1 MAKGDPHTRPDAEY
15 VFVPSSHDIEQDAK
29 DWESCTL
36 VPWAMHLLEG
46 DGARAIQELLMEQL
60 LLQHRDVAVT
70 VHQPEPYLIR
80 FERKEHCAEARD
92 QGRFTG
98 RGIDICLRPWCSLT
112 HALGMR
118 IFFRVRLCLDGISSH
133 VWTPDIVERVIGSRC
148 ALQCINTDLVEPKD
162 TRHIDLWAW
171 TADPSEIPK
180 KVWLVFTH
188 RPTERS
194 SRIFISETPP
204 DSWHQGARF
213 PVFIHMP
220 LVEDYSAA
228 ANDLQ
233 STVDNPSSIKPIRRN
248 YTWCY
253 GIVDGSPPG
262 TRAAFPARLPRPP
275 PLQDGG
281 EEREA
286 RRDDGRGV
294 TRSAQ
299 MRNDSA
305 GRNARHG
312 DRRGAGSSSERHD
325 AVRDMGHRDTRTKPR
340 REQGNERRRTGRTS
354 CKEQGFTWP
363 HGRDEDGDDDYDH
376 PGRGRD
382 ASLGFS
388 FFSLNDSEPVHR
400 ERTRS
405 PRRCD
410 GAFWRH
416 RPVHDDHAA
425 HRTDERDDD
434 DDIAPAAGER
444 GRGHGSLQG
453 DSGNQE
459 LSGLLAAHAYASKT
473 TAAFLLNKVSSNTD
487 ASLQQMAC
495 RFAVRH
501 ERDGDATWSEA
512 QVPAARVFG
521 RINSL
526 LRAPTVQEVEA
537 ALDALQFGENAYNK
551 EGAAPE
557 EDAGHHDR
565 PPSSSTTTA
574 DDPDMLQ
581 SSLGGPGYDLGLV
594 TPTGPA
600 GPGLDGNTEATPTGP
615 VGPGRDESAEQLS
628 AAHSGPASDAL
639 AGPDDA
645 DGPEHVDGLV
655 GADGPEQEND
665 DDANNYGLEDLFC
678 TPPPPIVNRPPAR
691 RPRQR
696 RTFDMSAV
704 RRSARLAKK
713 PSKPAVERA
722 QRNLCRKLGLTEE
735 EAALLEEV
743 LADFIAMYTGPLPE
757 HIIAALTTI
766 FGLEDEGA
774 EMLNEALLEHAGEG
788 VDDVLAEG
796 GPALV

>member
-1 MAKGDPHTRPDAEY
+1 
-15 VFVPSSHDIEQDAK
+15 
-29 DWESCTL
+29 
-36 VPWAMHLLEG
+36 
-46 DGARAIQELLMEQL
+46 
-60 LLQHRDVAVT
+60 
-70 VHQPEPYLIR
+70 
-80 FERKEHCAEARD
+80 
-92 QGRFTG
+92 
-98 RGIDICLRPWCSLT
+98 
-112 HALGMR
+112 MR
-118 IFFRVRLCLDGISSH
+118 IFFRVRLCLNGIPSH

-171 TADPSEIPK
+171 TADPSEISK

-220 LVEDYSAA
+220 LVEDYSVA

-233 STVDNPSSIKPIRRN
+233 SAVDNPSSIKPIRRN
-248 YTWCY
+248 YTWRY

-286 RRDDGRGV
+286 RRDDVRGA

-299 MRNDSA
+299 TRDDGA
-305 GRNARHG
+305 GRNVRHG
-312 DRRGAGSSSERHD
+312 DRHSAGSSTERHD
-325 AVRDMGHRDTRTKPR
+325 AERAMGHRDTRMAREPR
-340 REQGNERRRTGRTS
+340 REQGNERRRAGRTS

-388 FFSLNDSEPVHR
+388 FLSLNDSEPMRR

-405 PRRCD
+405 PRRRD
-410 GAFWRH
+410 GAFWR
-416 RPVHDDHAA
+416 RRLVHDDHAA
-425 HRTDERDDD
+425 QRTDERDDD
-434 DDIAPAAGER
+434 DDIAPAAWER
-444 GRGHGSLQG
+444 GRGHGGSQG
-453 DSGNQE
+453 DSGNQD
-459 LSGLLAAHAYASKT
+459 LHGLLATQAHASKT

-487 ASLQQMAC
+487 ALLQQMAC
-495 RFAVRH
+495 RFAARL
-501 ERDGDATWSEA
+501 ERDGDAAWSEA

-521 RINSL
+521 RINSS

-537 ALDALQFGENAYNK
+537 ALDALQFGGNAYSR
-551 EGAAPE
+551 EGTAPE
-557 EDAGHHDR
+557 EDADHYGR
-565 PPSSSTTTA
+565 PSSLGTTTA
-574 DDPDMLQ
+574 DDPGVLQ
-581 SSLGGPGYDLGLV
+581 SSPGGPGHDMGLV
-594 TPTGPA
+594 TPTGPV
-600 GPGLDGNTEATPTGP
+600 GPRLDGSMEATPTGP
-615 VGPGRDESAEQLS
+615 VGPGRDGSVEQIPT
-628 AAHSGPASDAL
+628 AHSGPASDVH
-639 AGPDDA
+639 AGPDDV
-645 DGPEHVDGLV
+645 DGPEHD
-655 GADGPEQEND
+655 DGPEQED
-665 DDANNYGLEDLFC
+665 DHDANNYGLDDLFC
-678 TPPPPIVNRPPAR
+678 TPPPPIINRPPAR

-704 RRSARLAKK
+704 RRSERLAKN
-713 PSKPAVERA
+713 PSMLAVEHA

-735 EAALLEEV
+735 EAAPLEEV
-743 LADFIAMYTGPLPE
+743 LADFIAMFIGPLPE

-788 VDDVLAEG
+788 VDDLLAEG